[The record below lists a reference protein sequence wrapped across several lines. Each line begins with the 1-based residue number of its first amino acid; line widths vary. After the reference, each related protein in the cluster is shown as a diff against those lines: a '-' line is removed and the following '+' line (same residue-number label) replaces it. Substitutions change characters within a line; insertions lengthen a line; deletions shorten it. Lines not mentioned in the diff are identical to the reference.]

1 DNFALTPT
9 YHVFDMYA
17 AHQKANAVRTVISSP
32 PSSYTRNG
40 QPATMRGLNG
50 SASLQGRTLTLSVTN
65 ADLKN
70 PREAEI
76 SVRGATIKAVKGV
89 GLMTPDL
96 HAHNT
101 FADPNRVV
109 PKEINVAQIRNPL
122 VYSFPPASVT
132 RLDIEL
138 AG

>member
-1 DNFALTPT
+1 
-9 YHVFDMYA
+9 M
-17 AHQKANAVRTVISSP
+17 
-32 PSSYTRNG
+32 
-40 QPATMRGLNG
+40 
-50 SASLQGRTLTLSVTN
+50 TLTVTN

-76 SVRGATIKAVKGV
+76 SVRGATIKTVR
-89 GLMTPDL
+89 GLNLVANDI

-101 FADPNRVV
+101 FADPRRVE
-109 PKEINVAQIRNPL
+109 PKEIAATQIRNPL

-138 AG
+138 I